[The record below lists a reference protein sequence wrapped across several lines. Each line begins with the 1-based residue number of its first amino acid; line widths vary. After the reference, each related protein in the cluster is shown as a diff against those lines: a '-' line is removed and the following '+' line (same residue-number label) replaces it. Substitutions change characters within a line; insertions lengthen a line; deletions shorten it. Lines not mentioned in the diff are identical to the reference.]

1 VADEYFKGVNCTSES
16 DCWAVGHYF
25 FADPT
30 LGVWRTLIE
39 HWDGASWSIVSSP
52 NANTNGDNYL
62 TSITCVSASECWA
75 VGYYSDRPG
84 SQLYRTLTLRWA
96 GGSWSIVSSA
106 NTDSAQANL
115 LNGVT
120 CMSASECWA
129 VGYSGSGS
137 ENRALIER
145 WDGTSW
151 SIVSSPNIGTGANQ
165 LFSVACTSDTDC
177 WTVGRYYP
185 GPPVG
190 GLAQTLIE
198 RWNGTSWTIVA
209 SPNVPDQGTNSQL
222 LAVACAS
229 ASECWAV
236 GYSDLAYDGTTGTAQ
251 TLTEHWDGT
260 SWTIVFSPNVISIAD
275 VVRNFLTGVT
285 CAGSD
290 CWAVGYYHYQS
301 NPKVNKALIQRLNG
315 GGWTISQIGR
325 ASCRERV

>member
-1 VADEYFKGVNCTSES
+1 MKTKNPNTPLLRHSVAAFFDPRSLLALALFITGASFAAFAVTPTLVQPSNQQSATSTPWSGGTWSVVDTPNPHVADEYFKGVNCTSES

-120 CMSASECWA
+120 CVSASECWA

-151 SIVSSPNIGTGANQ
+151 SIVSSPNIGTG
-165 LFSVACTSDTDC
+165 
-177 WTVGRYYP
+177 
-185 GPPVG
+185 
-190 GLAQTLIE
+190 
-198 RWNGTSWTIVA
+198 
-209 SPNVPDQGTNSQL
+209 
-222 LAVACAS
+222 
-229 ASECWAV
+229 
-236 GYSDLAYDGTTGTAQ
+236 
-251 TLTEHWDGT
+251 
-260 SWTIVFSPNVISIAD
+260 
-275 VVRNFLTGVT
+275 
-285 CAGSD
+285 
-290 CWAVGYYHYQS
+290 
-301 NPKVNKALIQRLNG
+301 
-315 GGWTISQIGR
+315 
-325 ASCRERV
+325 